1 MQYLRA
7 HWQVLLV
14 QACSLLLIWGIAAFA
29 YGTLDVW
36 ARNRTALALQK
47 ELADA
52 LPSLKPWLADP
63 FRPLDVL
70 GEDRTLK
77 DALELP
83 MGMAAP
89 ATLRALTN
97 AAYTVGEPNLSLI
110 NMVDGFTLRPPG
122 AAQLPADV
130 LARLQRLKGPPMILV
145 AAGMRSGVLYYAR
158 RIPSSPSSA
167 LYAVRAVTIR
177 SMEARFPAASLGSLA
192 PTRLALELPHTA
204 GTARWTPA
212 LKTKLAPLDSL
223 TPPLGSAPQGRI
235 NAPNWPKTAFT
246 IDATG
251 EPNAGTLAKTLVF
264 LWALCASAAVLWNY
278 MAPLHRRTA
287 ATLAPFRQRLRAL
300 LPSAKAKDADARDD
314 PLVQGPGTFNPADFQ
329 ARLALQAKLRR
340 QAPADP
346 DDLSNLRKASPSAG
360 MMAAK
365 TLGTPDATEP
375 SAAPSSA
382 SAADTGPRHARDAS
396 ASPAPPPKPDTSG
409 PSDEEKQKD
418 LLERVQRCLTMNMLE
433 LSYQAIYETT
443 SGAVFAHEVLAR
455 LKDDIGTIMPGE
467 FMPLLPQLGGESQ
480 LDAAVFRHVI
490 EQHCSA
496 FKQPPTPL
504 SLNVSGNS
512 LDDLDYLRHLV
523 SRGPDVLRHIILEVR
538 SQEIVRDP
546 SALQLLKALQRQGAR
561 VAVDYFGGGPIMVEA
576 TKSLG
581 LDFVKIDCTRLSKTP
596 AVKKEMVQLCM
607 TAQKVKL
614 PIIMEKVEDKAM
626 ETFVRRAGAT
636 YLQGY
641 GLNRPQ
647 PQMTMIPLN
656 AKM

>member
-1 MQYLRA
+1 M
-7 HWQVLLV
+7 
-14 QACSLLLIWGIAAFA
+14 
-29 YGTLDVW
+29 
-36 ARNRTALALQK
+36 
-47 ELADA
+47 
-52 LPSLKPWLADP
+52 
-63 FRPLDVL
+63 
-70 GEDRTLK
+70 
-77 DALELP
+77 
-83 MGMAAP
+83 
-89 ATLRALTN
+89 
-97 AAYTVGEPNLSLI
+97 
-110 NMVDGFTLRPPG
+110 
-122 AAQLPADV
+122 
-130 LARLQRLKGPPMILV
+130 
-145 AAGMRSGVLYYAR
+145 
-158 RIPSSPSSA
+158 
-167 LYAVRAVTIR
+167 
-177 SMEARFPAASLGSLA
+177 
-192 PTRLALELPHTA
+192 
-204 GTARWTPA
+204 
-212 LKTKLAPLDSL
+212 
-223 TPPLGSAPQGRI
+223 
-235 NAPNWPKTAFT
+235 
-246 IDATG
+246 
-251 EPNAGTLAKTLVF
+251 
-264 LWALCASAAVLWNY
+264 
-278 MAPLHRRTA
+278 
-287 ATLAPFRQRLRAL
+287 
-300 LPSAKAKDADARDD
+300 
-314 PLVQGPGTFNPADFQ
+314 
-329 ARLALQAKLRR
+329 
-340 QAPADP
+340 
-346 DDLSNLRKASPSAG
+346 
-360 MMAAK
+360 
-365 TLGTPDATEP
+365 
-375 SAAPSSA
+375 
-382 SAADTGPRHARDAS
+382 
-396 ASPAPPPKPDTSG
+396 
-409 PSDEEKQKD
+409 
-418 LLERVQRCLTMNMLE
+418 QRCLTMNMLE